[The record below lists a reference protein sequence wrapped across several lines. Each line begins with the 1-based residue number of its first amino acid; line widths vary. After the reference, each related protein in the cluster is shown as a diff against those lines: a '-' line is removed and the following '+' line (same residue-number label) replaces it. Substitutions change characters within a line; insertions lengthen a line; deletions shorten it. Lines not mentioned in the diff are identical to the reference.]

1 MNDWNK
7 FNETELPTIDKFYSK
22 LNLKNISKEDYR
34 HAQNVWNTF
43 NIKNLGEY
51 HDLYV
56 QSDTTQ
62 LADTFEKFRTLC
74 LKESELDPTYV
85 CTTPGF
91 ALEACLTMPHV
102 KLELLTDIDM
112 ILMFEKGIRGGISQ
126 TIQRYASA
134 NNKYMPKYNSKQISS
149 YLMYVDA
156 NNLYGWAMSKKLPI
170 GCFAWCEDLEKFT
183 SEFIKNYDEDSNTG
197 YLLQVDIEYPKKLHE
212 AHRDLPFLPIKKK
225 KLLTTLEDKEK
236 YVVHIAALKQALLHG
251 LKLEKVHRVIS
262 FRQEAWLK
270 PYIDKNTEL
279 RKNAKNEF
287 EKDFFKLMK
296 NAVFGKTIENVRNR
310 RDVKLVV
317 TEERRKKLVPE
328 PNYDSW
334 KVFSENLIAIEMRKT
349 EVLTD
354 KPIAVGQAVLEISK
368 TLMYRFWYDYLKPK
382 YQDKAKLCY
391 MDTDSFI
398 LHIQTDDFF
407 EDISCDVH
415 KWFDTSN
422 YDKNGNR
429 PLGIGKNKKVIGKFK
444 DELGGKIL
452 TEFVHLDQKHMHM

>member
-1 MNDWNK
+1 MR
-7 FNETELPTIDKFYSK
+7 L
-22 LNLKNISKEDYR
+22 
-34 HAQNVWNTF
+34 
-43 NIKNLGEY
+43 
-51 HDLYV
+51 
-56 QSDTTQ
+56 
-62 LADTFEKFRTLC
+62 
-74 LKESELDPTYV
+74 
-85 CTTPGF
+85 
-91 ALEACLTMPHV
+91 
-102 KLELLTDIDM
+102 
-112 ILMFEKGIRGGISQ
+112 
-126 TIQRYASA
+126 
-134 NNKYMPKYNSKQISS
+134 
-149 YLMYVDA
+149 
-156 NNLYGWAMSKKLPI
+156 
-170 GCFAWCEDLEKFT
+170 FT
-183 SEFIKNYDEDSNTG
+183 GTG
-197 YLLQVDIEYPKKLHE
+197 YLLEVDIEYPKKLHE
-212 AHRDLPFLPIKKK
+212 AHRDLPFLPIKKN
-225 KLLTTLEDKEK
+225 KLLTTLEDKEN
-236 YVVHIAALKQALLHG
+236 YVVHIATLKQALLHG

-317 TEERRKKLVPE
+317 TEERRKKLVSE
-328 PNYDSW
+328 PNYDSC
-334 KVFSENLIAIEMRKT
+334 KAFSENLIAIEMRKA

-382 YQDKAKLCY
+382 YHDKAKLCY

-422 YDKNGNR
+422 YDKNDNR
-429 PLGIGKNKKVIGKFK
+429 PLEIGKNKKVIGKFK
-444 DELGGKIL
+444 DELGGEIL